1 MLAHV
6 VERERDRWINEW
18 GGGEAKGSETKDE
31 VVKLV
36 IDIGIEGKGNVWNN
50 KVEIRGEINKERQ
63 IDG

>member
-1 MLAHV
+1 M
-6 VERERDRWINEW
+6 